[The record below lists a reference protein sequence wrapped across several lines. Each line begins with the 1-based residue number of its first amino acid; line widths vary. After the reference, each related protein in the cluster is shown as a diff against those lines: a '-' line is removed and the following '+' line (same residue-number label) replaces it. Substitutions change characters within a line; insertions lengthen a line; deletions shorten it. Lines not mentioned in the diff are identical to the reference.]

1 MAKILKDYNVQAKLD
16 ILVAITVKA
25 ESLDKALEKA
35 KLLETKDF
43 VTIHGDWIDGGHTLT
58 GIYE

>member
-25 ESLDKALEKA
+25 ESLDKALEEA
-35 KLLETKDF
+35 KLLKTKDF
-43 VTIHGDWIDGGHTLT
+43 VIIRGDWIDGEHTLT